1 MIIAVY
7 LSAVFFQIV
16 AVLGLPYGESEYR
29 SILFYNM
36 CYFFNSNNRTF
47 RNLFFLGVHILFVSF
62 FLLFLFILSN
72 TWCKIIKKLCKCL
85 NKRL

>member
-16 AVLGLPYGESEYR
+16 VVLGLPYGESEYR

-36 CYFFNSNNRTF
+36 RYFFKSNNRTF
-47 RNLFFLGVHILFVSF
+47 RNLFFLGVHILFVIVK
-62 FLLFLFILSN
+62 FLYIA
-72 TWCKIIKKLCKCL
+72 
-85 NKRL
+85 